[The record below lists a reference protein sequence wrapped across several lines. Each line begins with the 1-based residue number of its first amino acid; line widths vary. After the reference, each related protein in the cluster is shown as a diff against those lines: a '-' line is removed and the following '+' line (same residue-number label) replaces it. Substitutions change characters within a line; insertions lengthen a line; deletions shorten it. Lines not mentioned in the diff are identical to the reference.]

1 MFSPILLAYMPGL
14 PEIIV
19 ILVII
24 LLLFGA
30 RRIPEMFKG
39 IGQGIKEFKKATN
52 SESDDKTEQKDEK

>member
-14 PEIIV
+14 PEIII
-19 ILVII
+19 ILVVI

-52 SESDDKTEQKDEK
+52 SESEENTEKKDEK

>member
-1 MFSPILLAYMPGL
+1 MLSSILLWAPGL

-19 ILVII
+19 IVLIV

-39 IGQGIKEFKKATN
+39 IGQGIKEFKKATD
-52 SESDDKTEQKDEK
+52 SDSDNKEKKEEDEK